1 MNQSFYTAAVGAQQQ
16 MQRMNVQGN
25 NIANVNTYGYKAEKA
40 AFRTLMY
47 GMVDGVEAEI
57 PQGSGGAMLSTT
69 TDQREGVLADTG
81 RPQDYAIAGE
91 GFFALYEPATG
102 AVTYTR
108 DGSFTISM
116 YQEPD
121 EKGALEQ
128 VYYLSD
134 GEGRQVLNPQG
145 YPIVVEDPSA
155 EQPVG
160 TFTFQYQDGLQH
172 AGGGRFTASEKN
184 GTLWVANA
192 TVRRGFL
199 ELSNTDLA
207 EELTKV
213 IEAQRAYSYALRM
226 VQTSDEVESTVINL
240 KG

>member
-1 MNQSFYTAAVGAQQQ
+1 M
-16 MQRMNVQGN
+16 
-25 NIANVNTYGYKAEKA
+25 
-40 AFRTLMY
+40 
-47 GMVDGVEAEI
+47 
-57 PQGSGGAMLSTT
+57 
-69 TDQREGVLADTG
+69 
-81 RPQDYAIAGE
+81 
-91 GFFALYEPATG
+91 YEPATG
-102 AVTYTR
+102 EVTYTR

-121 EKGALEQ
+121 EKGELEQ

-134 GEGRQVLNPQG
+134 GEGRQVLSTQG
-145 YPIVVEDPSA
+145 YPIVVEDPEA

-172 AGGGRFTASEKN
+172 VGSGRFAAAEKN

-192 TVRRGFL
+192 KVQRGFL

-213 IEAQRAYSYALRM
+213 IEAQRAYSCALRM

-240 KG
+240 KS